1 MSDPILEIKPRT
13 GLNSLPFG
21 TTTQEAEQYF
31 GKPEET
37 EELDASTDSCSL
49 VWHFWERGFSL
60 FFDKQQ
66 GNQFSCV
73 EIDHPE
79 CLLWGVKVFDL
90 TEPELKVFFTHKGYK
105 EMEVE
110 DHDWGERRISFDD
123 ALIDF
128 YFEGGKMISINYG
141 ISLGDEVLILAN

>member
-1 MSDPILEIKPRT
+1 
-13 GLNSLPFG
+13 
-21 TTTQEAEQYF
+21 
-31 GKPEET
+31 
-37 EELDASTDSCSL
+37 
-49 VWHFWERGFSL
+49 
-60 FFDKQQ
+60 
-66 GNQFSCV
+66 
-73 EIDHPE
+73 
-79 CLLWGVKVFDL
+79 LLWGVKVFDL